1 MCYPVRKLGNG
12 EIPLL
17 EILQSYDATPSNTI
31 LFTVDVLLKQKKMCT
46 VNCQLEFPVGN
57 AGNNN
62 STVVT

>member
-1 MCYPVRKLGNG
+1 MYCPVRKLGNG

-17 EILQSYDATPSNTI
+17 EILQSYDTTPSNTI

-46 VNCQLEFPVGN
+46 VNCQLEFSIGN

-62 STVVT
+62 SKVVT